1 MTGTTAVFA
10 ALAAGGCALALW
22 AYALFRQE
30 RAAQRGEALSD
41 RTLYEVGRE
50 AAARRDARGAR
61 SKESGD
67 WEGPSMRVRALA
79 VAGGVLAAFVF
90 ATMLSGSALVGTC
103 AAIGVVA
110 ARRAWQGRVRR
121 KRRELLD
128 RHFARMLPQL
138 AATIR
143 ISISLTVERALRV
156 ACARMDDPL
165 RDELTR
171 VIADITYGTA
181 LSDALED
188 MARRTGSGDV
198 RTLAAAARMQQRFGG
213 SLAPVLDM
221 VAGHVNARLKAAREL
236 ETEVAGTRL
245 AKWFVALSMPC
256 IFFMMFATNAD
267 FARFY
272 AEEPLGWALLGGAV
286 ALEAI
291 GLASCRVITSLD
303 EPKTRCAR
311 IARREDGAEGKGERA
326 WLPLR

>member
-41 RTLYEVGRE
+41 RTLYEVGRK

-128 RHFARMLPQL
+128 RQFARMLPQL
-138 AATIR
+138 AASVR
-143 ISISLTVERALRV
+143 SSLTVERALRV

-272 AEEPLGWALLGGAV
+272 TEEPLGWALLGGAV
-286 ALEAI
+286 ALEVI
-291 GLASCRVITSLD
+291 GLVSCRAITSLD
-303 EPKTRCAR
+303 EPKTRRAR
-311 IARREDGAEGKGERA
+311 TARRAGGAEDKGGRA